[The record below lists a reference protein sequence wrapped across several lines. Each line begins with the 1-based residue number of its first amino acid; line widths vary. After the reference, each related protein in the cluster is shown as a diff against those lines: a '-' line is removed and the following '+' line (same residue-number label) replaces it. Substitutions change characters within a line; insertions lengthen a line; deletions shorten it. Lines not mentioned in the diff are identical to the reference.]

1 MSKIENTFSWGG
13 STKNVAALEQ
23 KVNQLE
29 QNVQQL
35 TNSNQQL
42 QNSIQQLEQNVQQI
56 TPQLQQIG
64 QQLQAINAQLPN
76 FARFD
81 RDNDWVPQ
89 TFSFPRANLSFV
101 QDNNANFLEW
111 KKSTNDR
118 RGYVGMGR
126 SNQDVIDV
134 WGKNGA
140 RIISLNN
147 DLELIP
153 AGNINCSNKPL
164 TNIGAPLDENSAINW
179 SYVNSRIRTIEGD
192 WRDFANL
199 KTFNWPNIPN
209 GVEKILDLKITYG
222 ARKEASLGAV
232 TNAITQ
238 VDDTT
243 ISFSGQSVSGAIPQ
257 GAKLFATLTYISLT

>member
-1 MSKIENTFSWGG
+1 MSKMENTFAWGG

-35 TNSNQQL
+35 TNS
-42 QNSIQQLEQNVQQI
+42 IQQI

-89 TFSFPRANLSFV
+89 TISSPNENLSFI
-101 QDNNANFLEW
+101 QDNNANFISW
-111 KKSTNDR
+111 KKSSNDR

-140 RIISLNN
+140 RVISLNN

-192 WRDFANL
+192 WRDFADL
-199 KTFNWPNIPN
+199 KFFTWPNIPN
-209 GVEKILDLKITYG
+209 GIEKILDLKITYG
-222 ARKEASLGAV
+222 ARKEAGLAAV
-232 TNAITQ
+232 ANVINK

-243 ISFSGQSVSGAIPQ
+243 ISFSGQSVSGAIAP
-257 GAKLFATLTYISLT
+257 GSKLFATLTYISLT